1 MKTSFY
7 YSHCLNVI
15 LFAPQLLSVQSL
27 RQQENANQPIIAW
40 PHVCPPI
47 WILEWLSGLKSNGEK
62 TLFYWFVYQV
72 C

>member
-1 MKTSFY
+1 MGY
-7 YSHCLNVI
+7 YFCLNVI

-47 WILEWLSGLKSNGEK
+47 
-62 TLFYWFVYQV
+62 
-72 C
+72 